1 MRVINNEL
9 TPIYN
14 GQVLVNETAL
24 QDQAVKNVL
33 ESLSADSF
41 KFRSNYHGDRI
52 TFSDLIN
59 STK

>member
-33 ESLSADSF
+33 ESLAADSF
-41 KFRSNYHGDRI
+41 KFKSNYHGDRI
-52 TFSDLIN
+52 TFSDLI
-59 STK
+59 SGTK

>member
-14 GQVLVNETAL
+14 GCVLVNETAL

-33 ESLSADSF
+33 ESLAADSF
-41 KFRSNYHGDRI
+41 KFKSNYHGDRI
-52 TFSDLIN
+52 TFSDLI
-59 STK
+59 SGTK

>member
-1 MRVINNEL
+1 MKVNNNL

-33 ESLSADSF
+33 ESLAADSF
-41 KFRSNYHGDRI
+41 KFKSNYHGDRI

-59 STK
+59 GTK